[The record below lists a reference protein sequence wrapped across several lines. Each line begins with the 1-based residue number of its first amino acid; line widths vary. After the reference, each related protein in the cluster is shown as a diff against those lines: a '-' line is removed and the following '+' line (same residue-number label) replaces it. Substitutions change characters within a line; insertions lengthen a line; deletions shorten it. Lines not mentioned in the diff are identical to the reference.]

1 MDDFFTIFWAD
12 HVHCSVYKFLIAP
25 ISNIWFV
32 TFIDWDWVSSQQIRP
47 ITFAFSN
54 HTKVNSCREFQFF
67 FTFSDF
73 NATHKRDLPKS
84 RISLSLQRT
93 KRYSFAFHLFL
104 FFVCDLRLG
113 TTFQYSSLNV
123 ESEHFRPFFIF
134 NSFLHFGITS
144 MVRNHKSHLLLTT
157 NLCSLRTV
165 QSNCT
170 ANRLTRSVCILW
182 VIQNDFDFFQ
192 FFFSW
197 WRLILIGWQLHFRV
211 VWCDFAGILTHR
223 KLTMRLIDNQQTT
236 QSFTLY
242 RLLQKCAI
250 RNRSLPI
257 PLTDDKRLAIN

>member
-1 MDDFFTIFWAD
+1 M
-12 HVHCSVYKFLIAP
+12 L
-25 ISNIWFV
+25 
-32 TFIDWDWVSSQQIRP
+32 
-47 ITFAFSN
+47 
-54 HTKVNSCREFQFF
+54 HTKENFKSHEFLYHSREQRNILLRFTYSCSLCVIFDLEQNSSI
-67 FTFSDF
+67 SD
-73 NATHKRDLPKS
+73 L
-84 RISLSLQRT
+84 
-93 KRYSFAFHLFL
+93 
-104 FFVCDLRLG
+104 
-113 TTFQYSSLNV
+113 
-123 ESEHFRPFFIF
+123 FFIF

-182 VIQNDFDFFQ
+182 VIQNDFYFFQ

-197 WRLILIGWQLHFRV
+197 WRLILIGWQLLFRV

-242 RLLQKCAI
+242 RPLQKCAI